1 MSLPSGYKR
10 LEYIQSSGT
19 QYIDTGVAANG
30 NTGFAVDFS
39 TTSAVSTSG
48 YGSILGCLNYGSNR
62 YGIGTYPDRS
72 GGQLCYGS
80 AIYNPY
86 ITVGNRLQVSLL
98 NGSIKTPNGTETV
111 GAQTFNVGA
120 TITVFGRKRTDGSVD
135 ELSKTKIYALTIYD
149 NGDLVR
155 DFIPCQKPDGTNGLW
170 DDVNSVFYGNS
181 GTGTFAAGP
190 VIAIAAD
197 KSEITKLEYIQSSGT
212 QYVNTGVVVSKN
224 LEIKLRFMLTS
235 TTNHGIIGYMQSA
248 SSGTNRF
255 AVFQYGGAWYFDF
268 GNESTG
274 RISGG
279 SFNANTLYDISV
291 GNRYIKD
298 NASESNIISGSVISD
313 VTNSNFISILCETDC
328 GIGKIYSC
336 QIYDNDVLVRDYIAA
351 KLADGTVGLYDKL
364 NGLLYINSGT
374 GTFEAGPSSLNL
386 PVNIGGT
393 WKDANEAFVNV
404 GGTWKT
410 VEAAFVNIDGTWK
423 ELS

>member
-48 YGSILGCLNYGSNR
+48 YGSILGCLNSGSNR

-170 DDVNSVFYGNS
+170 DDVNSVFYGNA
-181 GTGTFAAGP
+181 GTGTFTAGS

-197 KSEITKLEYIQSSGT
+197 ASEITKLEYIQSNGT
-212 QYVNTGVVVSKN
+212 QYIDTGIVPKNNTRVDADCDITYGTDWIMILGSYDTNKYFSWWANGAKIYAYYGTSNQNVAGENGKQTLSANKNIWTAGNSVMSFSEVS
-224 LEIKLRFMLTS
+224 FT
-235 TTNHGIIGYMQSA
+235 
-248 SSGTNRF
+248 
-255 AVFQYGGAWYFDF
+255 
-268 GNESTG
+268 
-274 RISGG
+274 
-279 SFNANTLYDISV
+279 ANTSIYLFSV
-291 GNRYIKD
+291 NNGGNYSK
-298 NASESNIISGSVISD
+298 ASMK
-313 VTNSNFISILCETDC
+313 L
-328 GIGKIYSC
+328 YSC
-336 QIYDNDVLVRDYIAA
+336 RIYDNGILIRDYIAA

-364 NGLLYINSGT
+364 HGLLYVNVGT
-374 GTFEAGPSSLNL
+374 GTFEAGPISLNL

-393 WKDANEAFVNV
+393 WKDANEVFVNI